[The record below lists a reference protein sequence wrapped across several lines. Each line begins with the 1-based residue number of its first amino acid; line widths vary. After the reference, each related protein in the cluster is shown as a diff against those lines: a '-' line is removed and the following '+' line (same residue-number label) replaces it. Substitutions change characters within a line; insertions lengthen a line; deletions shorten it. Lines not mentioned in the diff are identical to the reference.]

1 MMTIFDVVGPLE
13 VPFYKGKGGRTIRDE
28 DVDRFWLTYRHYKH
42 RRGCYVFGRRAGKGY
57 TPGYVGLAVKNL
69 GQEVFAHHKLSR
81 YQQFLVEYAKGT
93 PILFFII
100 PPEKRG
106 KPNATQLHK
115 IEKFLINLGLTANPK
130 LLNQHYTK
138 PENWGI
144 RGVVRGGKGKTA
156 KGTVNF
162 RQMMGITK

>member
-1 MMTIFDVVGPLE
+1 M
-13 VPFYKGKGGRTIRDE
+13 
-28 DVDRFWLTYRHYKH
+28 
-42 RRGCYVFGRRAGKGY
+42 
-57 TPGYVGLAVKNL
+57 GLAVKNL

-106 KPNATQLHK
+106 KPNATQIRR

-130 LLNQHYTK
+130 LLNQHYTT

-156 KGTVNF
+156 RGAASF
-162 RQMMGITK
+162 RQMMGIKT

>member
-1 MMTIFDVVGPLE
+1 MTLFDVVGPLK
-13 VPFYKGKGGRTIRDE
+13 VPFYKGRGGRTITDE
-28 DVDRFWLTYRHYKH
+28 NVTAFWNTYRHYKL

-57 TPGYVGLAVKNL
+57 APGYVGLAVKTL

-81 YQQFLVEYAKGT
+81 YQQFLVEYAAGT
-93 PILFFII
+93 PVLFFII

-106 KPNATQLHK
+106 KPNATQLHR
-115 IEKFLINLGLTANPK
+115 IEKFLITLGLTANPN

-138 PENWGI
+138 LENWGI

-156 KGTVNF
+156 RGTVNF